1 MADWTLTGKTAL
13 LIVHMQNAITKSPS
27 PLDFMGHP
35 RATAEDEVIPHI
47 AALLDAFRAKDL
59 PVFYVVAYTPD
70 DSPFPVYGRFWA
82 GIRESQ
88 ANRLGTRDVEIVD
101 ELTPRDGEPVLY
113 NWPFDLFRTTDL
125 EQRLREQGI
134 ETVVLVGVSTGMA
147 INVAAYQLAERFYNL
162 IIPSDCI
169 TDGNRE
175 LHDVLLTGVLP
186 VLALVTT
193 HQDVIAHL

>member
-1 MADWTLTGKTAL
+1 MADWTLHGNAAL
-13 LIVHMQNAITKSPS
+13 LVVHMQNAITKSPS
-27 PLDFMGHP
+27 PLDFMGHQ
-35 RATAEDEVIPHI
+35 RATAEDDVIPHI
-47 AALLDAFRAKDL
+47 AALLAAFREKGL
-59 PVFYVVAYTPD
+59 PVFYVVAFTPD
-70 DSPFPVYGRFWA
+70 ETSSPAYGLFWR
-82 GIRESQ
+82 GIEESQ

-125 EQRLREQGI
+125 EQRFKDGGI

-169 TDGNRE
+169 TDGNRV
-175 LHDVLLTGVLP
+175 LHEALLTGVLP
-186 VLALVTT
+186 VLGLVTT
-193 HQDVIAHL
+193 HDDVIAHL

>member
-1 MADWTLTGKTAL
+1 MADWTLTGRTAL

-35 RATAEDEVIPHI
+35 RATAEDDVIPHI
-47 AALLDAFRAKDL
+47 AALLDAFREKGL
-59 PVFYVVAYTPD
+59 PVLYLVAFTPD
-70 DSPFPVYGRFWA
+70 DSLSPVYGLFWR
-82 GIRESQ
+82 GIEESR
-88 ANRLGTRDVEIVD
+88 ANKLGTRDVEIVE
-101 ELTPRDGEPVLY
+101 ELTPRGGEPVLY

-125 EQRLREQGI
+125 EQRLQKLGI

-175 LHDVLLTGVLP
+175 LHEVLLAGVLP
-186 VLALVTT
+186 VLGLVTT
-193 HQDVIAHL
+193 HEDVIAHL

>member
-35 RATAEDEVIPHI
+35 RATAEDDVILHI
-47 AALLDAFRAKDL
+47 AALLAAFRDTGL
-59 PVFYVVAYTPD
+59 PVFYLVAYTPD
-70 DSPFPVYGRFWA
+70 DSPAPAYGLFWR
-82 GIRESQ
+82 GIDESQ
-88 ANRLGTRDVEIVD
+88 ANKLGTSDVEIVE

-125 EQRLREQGI
+125 EQRFKDQGV

-162 IIPSDCI
+162 IIPADCI

-175 LHDVLLTGVLP
+175 LHDVLVAGVLP
-186 VLALVTT
+186 VLGLVTT
-193 HQDVIAHL
+193 SGDVIAHL

>member
-1 MADWTLTGKTAL
+1 MSDWTLIGSTAL
-13 LIVHMQNAITKSPS
+13 LIVHMQNAITRSPS

-47 AALLDAFRAKDL
+47 AALLAAFREKGL

-70 DSPFPVYGRFWA
+70 DYPAPVYGLFWR
-82 GIRESQ
+82 GIEESR
-88 ANRLGTRDVEIVD
+88 ANRLGTQDVEIVD
-101 ELTPRDGEPVLY
+101 ELKPREDEPVLY

-125 EQRLREQGI
+125 EERFDAAGI

-169 TDGNRE
+169 TDGNRG
-175 LHDVLLTGVLP
+175 LHDVLVAGVLP
-186 VLALVTT
+186 VLGLVTT
-193 HQDVIAHL
+193 HDDVIAHL